1 MSIKI
6 FNTLTRKKE
15 EFVPLEQGQVK
26 MYVCGP
32 TVYNHIHIGN
42 ARPAVFFDTVR
53 RYLQYRGY
61 TVNYVQNFTDVDDRI
76 IQAGL
81 ELGKTAKEVAQ
92 MFIDSYHQHTDRLG
106 VERADT
112 YPKVTENIEEIIQF
126 IEALIEKG
134 LAYESDGDV
143 YYRTKKFDHYGKLS
157 HQNTD
162 ELLEGVRIEV
172 GEKKETALDF
182 TLWKKSKPQE
192 VSWES
197 PWGAGRPG
205 WHIECSTMIKKYLG
219 DTIDIHGGGIDLIF
233 PHHENEIAQT
243 EGLNDHNPLAKYWMH
258 NAMLNINNQK
268 MSKSLGNFIRV
279 NDVLE
284 RHDPQVVR
292 FFMLSGHYRSPIN
305 FGDELL
311 EQAKTGYERL
321 KTAVSSLEYRLN
333 TATNG
338 EATGSVRKSTEE
350 WKNKFE
356 QAMDDDFN
364 TADAISILFESARET
379 NTFLRNEELGKAD
392 IQLYKE
398 TLLQLAQILGLQLVE
413 EKELLDADIEQL
425 IEERNQARKDK
436 NFARADE
443 IRDHLTE
450 QGIVLEDTPQGVRWR
465 RK

>member
-6 FNTLTRKKE
+6 YNTLTRTKE
-15 EFVPLEQGQVK
+15 EFVPLEEGQVK

-42 ARPAVFFDTVR
+42 ARPVIFFDTVR

-61 TVNYVQNFTDVDDRI
+61 KVSYVQNFTDVDDRI

-81 ELGKTAKEVAQ
+81 ELGKTAQEISE
-92 MFIDSYHQHTDRLG
+92 MYIDSYHQHTDRLG

-112 YPKVTENIEEIIQF
+112 YPKVTENIEEIIHF
-126 IEALIEKG
+126 IKALVKKG
-134 LAYESDGDV
+134 LAYESNGDV
-143 YYRTKKFDHYGKLS
+143 YYRTKKFNNYGKLS
-157 HQNTD
+157 SQNTD
-162 ELLEGVRIEV
+162 ELLEGVRIDI
-172 GEKKETALDF
+172 GDKKESALDF
-182 TLWKKSKPQE
+182 TLWKSSKPQE

-205 WHIECSTMIKKYLG
+205 WHIECSAMIKKYLG
-219 DTIDIHGGGIDLIF
+219 ETIDIHGGGIDLIF

-243 EGLNDHNPLAKYWMH
+243 EGLNNHEPLAKYWMH

-268 MSKSLGNFIRV
+268 MSKSTGNSIRV

-284 RHDPQVVR
+284 NHDPQVVR
-292 FFMLSGHYRSPIN
+292 FFILSGHYRSPIS
-305 FGDELL
+305 FSDELL
-311 EQAKTGYERL
+311 EQAKNGYDRL
-321 KTAVSSLEYRLN
+321 KTALASLEYRLD
-333 TATNG
+333 TASEG
-338 EATGSVRKSTEE
+338 VATDGVLNSTVE

-364 TADAISILFESARET
+364 TADAISILFELARET
-379 NTFLRNEELGKAD
+379 NTFLREEELKTVD
-392 IQLYKE
+392 IKLYQD
-398 TLLQLAQILGLQLVE
+398 TLLQLSQILGLQLVE
-413 EKELLDADIEQL
+413 EQELLANDIERL

-436 NFARADE
+436 NFTRADE